1 MLTNITNIVD
11 NIDGIAYINMGKEN
25 NGIGGYFMRNTKALI
40 LTAMF
45 AALTAVGA
53 FIKVPIP
60 YVPFTLQY
68 LFCALAGVILG
79 SRLGALSQIVY
90 VALGLVGLPVF
101 TEGGGLNY
109 IFKPTFGYL
118 IGFIIAAYVIGK
130 IREKIQNLNF
140 IKAVLMLLS
149 GLFFVY
155 FFGVIYLY
163 ISYNLYLGEKISFYF
178 AFFYGF
184 VICIAGDLTLTLF
197 AAYISVK
204 ILPSLK
210 KAGYLNT

>member
-1 MLTNITNIVD
+1 MTNT
-11 NIDGIAYINMGKEN
+11 
-25 NGIGGYFMRNTKALI
+25 RNLI
-40 LTAMF
+40 LVSMF

-53 FIKVPIP
+53 FIKIPIP

-90 VALGLVGLPVF
+90 VAIGLLGVPVF
-101 TEGGGLNY
+101 TEGGGFNY

-130 IREKIQNLNF
+130 IRENTKELTF
-140 IKAVLMLLS
+140 IKAIFMMLS
-149 GLFFVY
+149 GLVFIY
-155 FFGVIYLY
+155 LFGVVYLY
-163 ISYNLYLGEKISFYF
+163 ISFNFYLGKSVSFYF

-184 VICIAGDLTLTLF
+184 VVCIAGDLILTVF

-204 ILPSLK
+204 ILPVLK
-210 KAGYLNT
+210 RNGTLFKKSKRGVV

>member
-1 MLTNITNIVD
+1 
-11 NIDGIAYINMGKEN
+11 
-25 NGIGGYFMRNTKALI
+25 MRNTRDLI
-40 LTAMF
+40 LVALF
-45 AALTAVGA
+45 AALTAIGA

-79 SRLGALSQIVY
+79 SKLGALSQIVY
-90 VALGLVGLPVF
+90 VVIGLAGVPVF

-130 IREKIQNLNF
+130 IREN
-140 IKAVLMLLS
+140 IKELTFVKAIFMLLS
-149 GLFFVY
+149 GLFFIY
-155 FFGVIYLY
+155 LFGVVYLY
-163 ISYNLYLGEKISFYF
+163 VSYNLYLGKSISFYF

-184 VICIAGDLTLTLF
+184 VVCIAGDLILTVF
-197 AAYISVK
+197 TAYVSIK
-204 ILPSLK
+204 ILPALRK
-210 KAGYLNT
+210 NGYIA